1 MTRLGI
7 NGLGRV
13 GRLLVR
19 CLQDRPDAR
28 AQLSLSACNELA
40 DNVTIAHLIKYDST
54 FGRYAEPVELD
65 GEMLRVADQ
74 SFRLFHY
81 DDPADIPWADRGVD
95 LVVDCSG
102 TINDRGLAARH
113 LSGNVQRVLLS
124 QPATPDVDAT
134 VIVGVNEAD
143 LTSDMEVVSAGSC
156 TSNALI
162 PVIKV
167 LDDAFGVDAGVVTT
181 IHSAMND
188 QPVIDAYH
196 HTDLRKTRSAFSS
209 VIPVDTELAAGV
221 DRLLPHLSGR
231 FSARAMRVPTVN
243 VSALDLSV
251 VVESDIDIDRVN
263 QVLMAAQQSMA
274 PIFDVS
280 AEPLASCDFLRH
292 TASCVVDLT
301 QTQISGRRL
310 LKLLIWF
317 DNEWAFVNRM
327 IDIALRMAEFTQGS
341 NNRLAT

>member
-19 CLQDRPDAR
+19 CLSDRSDAR
-28 AQLSLSACNELA
+28 DRLSLAACNELA
-40 DNVTIAHLIKYDST
+40 DSPTIAHLLKYDST
-54 FGRYAEPVELD
+54 FGRYSGAIELD
-65 GEMLRVADQ
+65 GERLTVADQ
-74 SFRLFHY
+74 TFPIFHEE
-81 DDPADIPWADRGVD
+81 DPSAIPWSDEQVD

-102 TINDRGLAARH
+102 TSADRASAERH
-113 LSGNVQRVLLS
+113 LSGSVQQVLLS

-134 VIVGVNEAD
+134 IIVGVNQDD
-143 LTSDMEVVSAGSC
+143 LRSDMRIVSAGSC

-221 DRLLPHLSGR
+221 DRLLPHLLGR

-251 VVESDIDIDRVN
+251 VLRSDIELDGVN
-263 QVLMAAQQSMA
+263 QALLDARQTLS

-280 AEPLASCDFLRH
+280 DEPLASCDFLRH
-292 TASCVVDLT
+292 PASCVVDLT
-301 QTQISGRRL
+301 QTQVSGNRL
-310 LKLLIWF
+310 LKVLIWF

-327 IDIALRMAEFTQGS
+327 IDIAIRMDALKHCDS
-341 NNRLAT
+341 DL

>member
-19 CLQDRPDAR
+19 CLRDRSDAR
-28 AQLSLSACNELA
+28 DRLSLVACNELA
-40 DNVTIAHLIKYDST
+40 DGPTIAHLLKYDST
-54 FGRYAEPVELD
+54 FGRYSGSIELND
-65 GEMLRVADQ
+65 ERLTVADQ
-74 SFRLFHY
+74 TFPIFHEEN
-81 DDPADIPWADRGVD
+81 PSAIPWSGEQVD

-102 TINDRGLAARH
+102 TSADRTSAERH
-113 LSGNVQRVLLS
+113 LSGSVQQVLLS

-134 VIVGVNEAD
+134 IIVGVNEDD
-143 LTSDMEVVSAGSC
+143 LRSGMRIVSAGSC

-167 LDDAFGVDAGVVTT
+167 LDDAFGVDAGLVTT

-251 VVESDIDIDRVN
+251 VLQSDVDLAGVN
-263 QVLMAAQQSMA
+263 QALLDAKKTLS

-280 AEPLASCDFLRH
+280 DEPLASCDFLRH
-292 TASCVVDLT
+292 PASCVVDLT
-301 QTQISGRRL
+301 QTQISGNRL
-310 LKLLIWF
+310 LKVLIWF

-327 IDIALRMAEFTQGS
+327 IDIAIRMDALKQGDS
-341 NNRLAT
+341 GH